1 MLSRRSLSKART
13 PMDPPPPYPPWLLS
27 FPSIVALKACTVVI
41 HDLNETAHDNQVH
54 ERKQNEEGRAPGR
67 RWCSPR
73 RLSTLQVGKT
83 HCTEKSLP
91 MSEDRDKT
99 SGGLKAEL
107 FGPRQVRAG
116 RTLRHLSRITD
127 GCIAQKNPSRG
138 FEVQII
144 GRDCLRTLVLCA
156 EGCSQKAQPMSP
168 ANTHRG
174 KLSHGKTSRCRH

>member
-1 MLSRRSLSKART
+1 MKTTVKS
-13 PMDPPPPYPPWLLS
+13 DP
-27 FPSIVALKACTVVI
+27 
-41 HDLNETAHDNQVH
+41 EHDNQVH